1 MENMLNVEPNEIQIF
16 YEKERIRTDAV
27 RMREYY
33 KSDIKEAYQ
42 WEKEVHHERQRELRK
57 AQFDEIVVAESGE
70 LIIRRRNSWIGIP
83 ERRAANF
90 RFRGLFPLINSEGD
104 GGISALE
111 LEIMDAARYVYLI
124 DSKIGRGEYLSRK
137 IMAVG
142 GKILVDAVKDQENF
156 CRKFWVSIFPLRTDT
171 VMVPT
176 HTGWVSLGKDEFRF
190 IERGTTLWADVMKA
204 AK

>member
-1 MENMLNVEPNEIQIF
+1 MTNMLNVAPNEMQIF
-16 YEKERIRTDAV
+16 YEKERIRTDAAL
-27 RMREYY
+27 MREYC

-42 WEKEVHHERQRELRK
+42 RKKEVRHELQREARK
-57 AQFDEIVVAESGE
+57 AQYDDIVVAGNEI
-70 LIIRRRNSWIGIP
+70 IIRKRNSWIDIP

-90 RFRGLFPLINSEGD
+90 KFRGLFPLISSDGD

-124 DSKIGRGEYLSRK
+124 DSKAGRGGYLLRK

-142 GKILVDAVKDQENF
+142 GQILVDAVKDQENF
-156 CRKFWVSIFPLRTDT
+156 LRKFWVAILPLRTDA

-176 HTGWVSLGKDEFRF
+176 HTGWVSWGNSAFRF
-190 IERGTTLWADVMKA
+190 VEKGATLWESVMKA